1 MVSYSIANL
10 QNWCR
15 RQPKQWMGIEGTA
28 IEPCDQSRGGAD
40 SICDPG
46 WLRSSATGQK
56 RISGPPKVVVGY
68 SGNAPTCLDF
78 RSIQVLPKDVG

>member
-46 WLRSSATGQK
+46 WLGVARQDKNASVGPQSRSRLFRK
-56 RISGPPKVVVGY
+56 RPHLPR
-68 SGNAPTCLDF
+68 F

>member
-28 IEPCDQSRGGAD
+28 IEPCDQSRGKRGFDLRSWVA
-40 SICDPG
+40 
-46 WLRSSATGQK
+46 RSSATGQK
-56 RISGPPKVVVGY
+56 RISGPPEVVVGY
-68 SGNAPTCLDF
+68 SGNAPTCLKLDQF
-78 RSIQVLPKDVG
+78 RFFPRT

>member
-1 MVSYSIANL
+1 MVGYSIANL

-28 IEPCDQSRGGAD
+28 IEPCDLSRGGAD

-46 WLRSSATGQK
+46 WLGVARQDKNASV
-56 RISGPPKVVVGY
+56 GPPE
-68 SGNAPTCLDF
+68 S
-78 RSIQVLPKDVG
+78 